1 MSKDKCCGNCKHFK
15 NEDAK
20 EIGFC
25 EDRHWVTICS
35 NVCKFHKHYFDGWAE
50 ITPDNVDS
58 IYDEVIKRVIVT
70 DGNEYKPVL
79 DWHCGLSTMAKCGG
93 YYYYILPELKIK

>member
-1 MSKDKCCGNCKHFK
+1 MTTENKCCGNCKMYK
-15 NEDAK
+15 PME
-20 EIGFC
+20 EIDWMC
-25 EDRHWVTICS
+25 TLDDYPYDKDYWCDYYKPI
-35 NVCKFHKHYFDGWAE
+35 NNGWTE

-93 YYYYILPELKIK
+93 YYYYILPELKIE

>member
-15 NEDAK
+15 YEDASGK
-20 EIGFC
+20 GWC
-25 EDRHWVTICS
+25 EEQSWVTECS
-35 NVCKFHKHYFDGWAE
+35 QVCKCHEDNCNGWTE

-79 DWHCGLSTMAKCGG
+79 DWHCGLSIMAKCGG
-93 YYYYILPELKIK
+93 YYYYILPELKIE